1 METTGRRRVSGSV
14 FVSSTLELTVTSSCL
29 YSRKHAVDNVGRRR
43 SLVVVCMTRVC
54 AQKRGTLRSMC
65 RRRRR
70 LQGCLH
76 SCVRSPRQTFKAVHT
91 LVRTIIVHCVDLP
104 LAGVSTDFVIC
115 SYRRCRR
122 YAEVPRRR
130 SRALSIDYVIC
141 CTVLRGGVRLGCAA
155 SSCSTALPCE
165 LLRLCLDVTTIK

>member
-43 SLVVVCMTRVC
+43 SLVVVCMTRVR
-54 AQKRGTLRSMC
+54 AQERGTLRSMC

-91 LVRTIIVHCVDLP
+91 LVRTIIVHYVDLP
-104 LAGVSTDFVIC
+104 PAGVSTDFVIC
-115 SYRRCRR
+115 SYHRCRR

-130 SRALSIDYVIC
+130 SRALSIDYVS
-141 CTVLRGGVRLGCAA
+141 CTVLWR
-155 SSCSTALPCE
+155 SSIGMCCE
-165 LLRLCLDVTTIK
+165 

>member
-1 METTGRRRVSGSV
+1 METTGRHVVSGSV
-14 FVSSTLELTVTSSCL
+14 FVSSTLELAVTSSCL
-29 YSRKHAVDNVGRRR
+29 SARKYAADNVGRQR
-43 SLVVVCMTRVC
+43 SLVDVCMTR
-54 AQKRGTLRSMC
+54 LRLM

-76 SCVRSPRQTFKAVHT
+76 SCVRSLRQIFKAVHT
-91 LVRTIIVHCVDLP
+91 LVRTIIVHYVDLP
-104 LAGVSTDFVIC
+104 PAGVSTDFVIC
-115 SYRRCRR
+115 SYHRCRR